1 LLAAGL
7 AAEKSSRA
15 TNMVYSQ
22 MLFALIFDKIVFGI
36 TPTMLSIL
44 GSSLILGS
52 TIYVAMLKESRKNVE
67 QTRDMEMADVLSD
80 EEIGL
85 IDNESESEP
94 DYIKEGEES
103 VSKC

>member
-1 LLAAGL
+1 
-7 AAEKSSRA
+7 
-15 TNMVYSQ
+15 

-36 TPTMLSIL
+36 TPTILSIL

-94 DYIKEGEES
+94 ESIKEGEES